1 MSTWREAASPKAQAD
16 LDALLDLV
24 LPFAQQQ
31 VADRGGFFPYGAYIG
46 LGGVAEFVAIYS
58 DSEHPEPS
66 EMYEGCFSAL
76 AARRN
81 VIRAAAVAVDVL
93 IDDGA
98 GDAISVDLEHAEGQA
113 ITVLLPYSKARF
125 GKRIKY
131 GAMSAQPG
139 EHRIWESLE

>member
-1 MSTWREAASPKAQAD
+1 MSSWRDDASPRAQGD

-58 DSEHPEPS
+58 DSENPDPS

-81 VIRAAAVAVDVL
+81 VIRAAAVAVDVH
-93 IDDGA
+93 IDGGA
-98 GDAISVDLEHAEGQA
+98 GDAISVDLEHAEGHA
-113 ITVLLPYSKARF
+113 ITVVLPYWKARF
-125 GKRIKY
+125 GKRLKY
-131 GAMSAQPG
+131 GSMSAQAG
-139 EHRIWESLE
+139 EHRIWASSA